1 MGGGTLRSTLH
12 RRWVCG
18 SGTGDVVARLKVWAG
33 ALLVAAL
40 AAGCTDAGE
49 ARSAAEP
56 DLAGFS
62 GQALAWRGCGD
73 GQAFQAGE
81 AKSGEPQC
89 AYLRVPTDYADPQAG
104 EQQLA
109 VLRVPASGGKA
120 SGVLFVNPGG
130 PGEPATAFA
139 RPFAEDLPEAVRA
152 AFDVVVMDP
161 RAVGES
167 GSLSCLGGDSTEAMD
182 ALDMAPDTQE
192 ERQALRAATRELGQ
206 SCAQRQ
212 PGLIAHLATE
222 DFARDVDLFRS
233 ALKVPKLSLL
243 GYSYGSLL
251 GYHYARLFPQRVER
265 LVLDGAVAP
274 GVAPAESA
282 LAQARTAQDALW
294 EVAAECVEGGC
305 ALGDSEEEVLASI
318 VELQNRLDAIPVP
331 VESHDLLSEI
341 DEDLLTGTM
350 LQALYHPGYAYGFGD
365 VLVALREGDP
375 APFIE
380 VFDELAGEG
389 PVLDTVAVNGAA
401 AGTQCLDE
409 PRVPVSDADR
419 VRIEETSAAFGK
431 LLAADAV
438 ACQDWPVPP
447 RNAPSNRLPGRV
459 AALVLSNSPDP
470 ATPEAA
476 ADRLTALMPGAV
488 HLRTGLFGHT
498 AAFQG
503 DGCVDSAVTR
513 FLVDGDTRPAER
525 GCSD

>member
-1 MGGGTLRSTLH
+1 M
-12 RRWVCG
+12 
-18 SGTGDVVARLKVWAG
+18 
-33 ALLVAAL
+33 
-40 AAGCTDAGE
+40 
-49 ARSAAEP
+49 
-56 DLAGFS
+56 AGFS
-62 GQALAWRGCGD
+62 GQAIAWRGCGD
-73 GQAFQAGE
+73 GQSFQAGE
-81 AKSGEPQC
+81 AKPGEPQC
-89 AYLRVPTDYADPQAG
+89 AYLRVPTDYADPQKG

-167 GSLSCLGGDSTEAMD
+167 GSLSCQGGDSTQAMD
-182 ALDMAPDTQE
+182 ALDLAPDTDE
-192 ERQALRAATRELGQ
+192 ERQALRAARRQLGQ

-212 PGLIAHLATE
+212 PSLIDHLATE

-233 ALKVPKLSLL
+233 ALKVPELSVL

-282 LAQARTAQDALW
+282 LARARTAQDALW
-294 EVAAECVEGGC
+294 EVAADCVEGGC
-305 ALGDSEEEVLASI
+305 GLGDTEDEALASI
-318 VELQNRLDAIPVP
+318 VELQDRLDANPVP
-331 VESHDLLSEI
+331 VKSHDLLAEI

-350 LQALYHPGYAYGFGD
+350 LQALYHPGYAYEFDD
-365 VLVALREGDP
+365 VLVALGEGDP
-375 APFIE
+375 TPFIE

-389 PVLDTVAVNGAA
+389 PVLDTLAVNGAA

-409 PRVPVSDADR
+409 PRVAVSDADR
-419 VRIEETSAAFGK
+419 VRIQETSGAFGK

-438 ACQDWPVPP
+438 ACQDWPVSP
-447 RNAPSNRLPGRV
+447 RDAPSERLPGRV
-459 AALVLSNSPDP
+459 DALVLSNSPDP

>member
-1 MGGGTLRSTLH
+1 LTA
-12 RRWVCG
+12 
-18 SGTGDVVARLKVWAG
+18 VAWAV
-33 ALLVAAL
+33 LVATL

-49 ARSAAEP
+49 PRPAAQP

-62 GQALAWRGCGD
+62 DQALVWRGCGD
-73 GQAFQAGE
+73 GQSFQAGE
-81 AKSGEPQC
+81 ARPGEPQC
-89 AYLRVPTDYADPQAG
+89 AYLRVPTDYADPQKG

-109 VLRVPASGGKA
+109 VLRVPASGGTA
-120 SGVLFVNPGG
+120 AGVLFVNPGG
-130 PGEPATAFA
+130 PGEPATSFA
-139 RPFAEDLPEAVRA
+139 RPFAEQLPETVRGT
-152 AFDVVVMDP
+152 FDVVVMDP

-167 GSLSCLGGDSTEAMD
+167 GALSCMGGDSTKAMD
-182 ALDMAPDTQE
+182 ALDMTPDTEE

-212 PGLIAHLATE
+212 PSLIGHLATE

-233 ALKVPKLSLL
+233 ALKVPKLSVL

-294 EVAAECVEGGC
+294 EVAADCVEGGC
-305 ALGDSEEEVLASI
+305 ELGDTEEEVLASI
-318 VELQNRLDAIPVP
+318 VELQDHLDAHPIP
-331 VESHDLLSEI
+331 VESHEVLSEV

-365 VLVALREGDP
+365 VLVALGEGDA

-409 PRVPVSDADR
+409 PRVAVSDADR
-419 VRIEETSAAFGK
+419 VQIEETSAAFGR

-447 RNAPSNRLPGRV
+447 RNSPSNRLSGSV
-459 AALVLSNSPDP
+459 DALVLSNSPDP
-470 ATPEAA
+470 ATPVFAA
-476 ADRLTALMPGAV
+476 
-488 HLRTGLFGHT
+488 LRVARRGHT
-498 AAFQG
+498 NVSGRSRAG
-503 DGCVDSAVTR
+503 LLRSADNDPSLECR
-513 FLVDGDTRPAER
+513 DPAKNPFGLSTSLSSCGPEC
-525 GCSD
+525 GS

>member
-1 MGGGTLRSTLH
+1 LTA
-12 RRWVCG
+12 
-18 SGTGDVVARLKVWAG
+18 VAWAV
-33 ALLVAAL
+33 LVASL
-40 AAGCTDAGE
+40 AAGCTGASE
-49 ARSAAEP
+49 PEPAPQP

-73 GQAFQAGE
+73 GQSFQAGE
-81 AKSGEPQC
+81 AKPGEPQC
-89 AYLRVPTDYADPQAG
+89 AYLRVPTDYTNPQAS

-109 VLRVPASGGKA
+109 VLRVPASDGKA

-130 PGEPATAFA
+130 PGAPATSFA
-139 RPFAEDLPEAVRA
+139 RPFAEELPEAVRET
-152 AFDVVVMDP
+152 FDVVVMDP

-167 GSLSCLGGDSTEAMD
+167 GALSCLGGDSTEAMN
-182 ALDMAPDTQE
+182 AVDMAPDTEE
-192 ERQALRAATRELGQ
+192 ERQALRAAKRELGQ

-212 PGLIAHLATE
+212 PGLIGHLATE
-222 DFARDVDLFRS
+222 DFARDVDLLRA
-233 ALKVPKLSLL
+233 ALEAPQLSVL

-274 GVAPAESA
+274 GVPPVESA

-294 EVAAECVEGGC
+294 EVAADCVEGGC
-305 ALGDSEEEVLASI
+305 ALGDTEEEVLASI
-318 VELQNRLDAIPVP
+318 VGLQNRLDAEPVA
-331 VESHDLLSEI
+331 VESHDLLTEI

-350 LQALYHPGYAYGFGD
+350 LQVLYHPGYAYGFGD
-365 VLVALREGDP
+365 VLAALGEGDP
-375 APFIE
+375 GPFVE

-409 PRVPVSDADR
+409 PRVAVSDGDR
-419 VRIEETSAAFGK
+419 GRIEETSAVFGK
-431 LLAADAV
+431 LLAADAA
-438 ACQDWPVPP
+438 ACRDWPVPP
-447 RNAPSNRLPGRV
+447 RNAASSRLPGRV
-459 AALVLSNSPDP
+459 KALVVSNSPDP

-476 ADRLTALMPGAV
+476 ADRLTALMPGSV

-513 FLVDGDTRPAER
+513 YLVDDDTGPAER
-525 GCSD
+525 GCGD